1 MKMYESPKC
10 ELLEVQTTENLLL
23 ESNGSLDVS
32 DGGSSLYLQTMFIR
46 SITPRSNSD
55 ANMIDLFH

>member
-32 DGGSSLYLQTMFIR
+32 DGGSSGAII
-46 SITPRSNSD
+46 ITPRSNSD

>member
-32 DGGSSLYLQTMFIR
+32 DGGSSSGAII
-46 SITPRSNSD
+46 ITPLRNSD

>member
-32 DGGSSLYLQTMFIR
+32 DGGCSSGAII
-46 SITPRSNSD
+46 ITPRSNSD

>member
-10 ELLEVQTTENLLL
+10 ELFEVQTTGNLLL

-32 DGGSSLYLQTMFIR
+32 GSGSSSGAII
-46 SITPRSNSD
+46 ITPHSNSD
-55 ANMIDLFH
+55 ANKIDLFH

>member
-32 DGGSSLYLQTMFIR
+32 DGGSAII
-46 SITPRSNSD
+46 ITPRSNSD

>member
-23 ESNGSLDVS
+23 ESTGRWMSATAAAAAAQL
-32 DGGSSLYLQTMFIR
+32 SSRRAATVMQT
-46 SITPRSNSD
+46 
-55 ANMIDLFH
+55 

>member
-32 DGGSSLYLQTMFIR
+32 DGSSGAII
-46 SITPRSNSD
+46 ITPRSNSD

>member
-32 DGGSSLYLQTMFIR
+32 DGGSGSGAAAFGY
-46 SITPRSNSD
+46 
-55 ANMIDLFH
+55 

>member
-10 ELLEVQTTENLLL
+10 ELLEVQATENLLL
-23 ESNGSLDVS
+23 ESGGSLDVS
-32 DGGSSLYLQTMFIR
+32 DGGSGSGGI
-46 SITPRSNSD
+46 IIKPRSNSD

>member
-1 MKMYESPKC
+1 MKMYKSPKC

-32 DGGSSLYLQTMFIR
+32 DGGSSSGAII
-46 SITPRSNSD
+46 ITPRSNSD